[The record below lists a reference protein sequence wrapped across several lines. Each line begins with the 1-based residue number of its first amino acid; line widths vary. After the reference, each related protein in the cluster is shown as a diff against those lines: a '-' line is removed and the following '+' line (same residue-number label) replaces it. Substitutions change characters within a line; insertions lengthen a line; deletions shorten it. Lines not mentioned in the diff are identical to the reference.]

1 MAARGLRK
9 KFEESDES
17 KGSDDASDGTIKPAV
32 GGETL
37 SFWDATIMHINT
49 VKDIRLR
56 DEVCVPSITGMCMLD
71 NGDIILCDNANK
83 KVKFL
88 DDMSTRVKYDIQCE
102 NAPFDVAN
110 FDEKRVA
117 VTMPEARKIQFVI
130 VNPGAKL
137 DKTIEVAGQC
147 YGITV
152 HENNFYVCMA
162 EKGIHILSSTGML
175 KKGIPL
181 ASSGIPKYICL
192 NSDATKICYSAGSD
206 REAFVSYMTRDGH
219 GLVKFT
225 DDIQGPASLSVDQEE
240 NILLLDSAVNKIYVI
255 RNKDSQTQC
264 LLSKE
269 TKRYALTSMLYNNRN
284 RKLVVAERWNSKEEI
299 WVSKL
304 KLYQF
309 ETETKSR
316 FAMLGSLRRKWKK

>member
-1 MAARGLRK
+1 MVARGLRK

-17 KGSDDASDGTIKPAV
+17 KGSDDASDGISKPV
-32 GGETL
+32 TGENL
-37 SFWDATIMHINT
+37 LFWDASITHINT

-71 NGDIILCDNANK
+71 NGEIILCDNANK

-88 DDMSTRVKYDIQCE
+88 DHMSTRVKYDIQCE
-102 NAPFDVAN
+102 TAPFDVAN
-110 FDEKRVA
+110 LDEKRVA
-117 VTMPEARKIQFVI
+117 VTMPETRKIQFVI
-130 VNPGAKL
+130 VHPGAKL
-137 DKTIEVAGQC
+137 DKIIEVTGQC

-162 EKGIHILSSTGML
+162 EKGIHILSSTGVL
-175 KKGIPL
+175 KKAIPL

-192 NSDATKICYSAGSD
+192 NSDATKICFSAGSD

-240 NILLLDSAVNKIYVI
+240 NILLLDSATNKIYVI
-255 RNKDSQTQC
+255 HNKDSQMQC
-264 LLSKE
+264 LLSKG

-284 RKLVVAERWNSKEEI
+284 RMLVVAERWNSKEDI

-304 KLYQF
+304 KLYQLK
-309 ETETKSR
+309 TQPKSR
-316 FAMLGSLRRKWKK
+316 LAMLGSLRRKWRK